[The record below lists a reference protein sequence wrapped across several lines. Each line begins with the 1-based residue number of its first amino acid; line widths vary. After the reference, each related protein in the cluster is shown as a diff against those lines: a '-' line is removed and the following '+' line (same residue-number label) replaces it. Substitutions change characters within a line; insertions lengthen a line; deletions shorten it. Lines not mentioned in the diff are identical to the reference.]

1 MLNKFFKLLKKRWYL
16 IVVLVVVIVGGI
28 YNKNESSVK
37 NSKEKVYH
45 VKKQSI
51 QDALTLSGEIDA
63 TEDVILRFQNSG
75 RLAAVGVKEGDIV
88 KKYQWV
94 ASLDQ
99 RELEKNLKKY
109 LNSYMS
115 TRWDFDQTKEDKD
128 IKNIGGLTEDQRKEA
143 IRVLDK
149 AQFDL
154 NSAVLDVELRDIALQ
169 YAHLYSP
176 IEGVVVR
183 VGSPYSGVNITP
195 TQAEFEIVNPKTI
208 YFSAKA
214 DQTDVVKLKN
224 DMVGEID
231 LDAYPDSTFKGMV
244 NSIAFIPKTGE
255 TGTVY
260 GVKMSIS
267 EDDNV
272 NYKYRLGMTGDA
284 NFVLSERVGVV
295 AVPVTF
301 IKTENGK
308 KIVTVLKNGNKM
320 KQEITTG
327 DTFDSSV
334 EVTSGLVEG
343 DTIYDQT

>member
-1 MLNKFFKLLKKRWYL
+1 MKKIFGVIKKRWYL
-16 IVVLVVVIVGGI
+16 IVVLVVVIIGGA
-28 YNKNESSVK
+28 YNKNTSSVK
-37 NSKEKVYH
+37 NAKEKVYH
-45 VKKQSI
+45 VKKQTI
-51 QDALTLSGEIDA
+51 QDTLSLSGEIDA

-75 RLAAVGVKEGDIV
+75 RLAAVGVKEGDVV
-88 KKYQWV
+88 KKYQWI

-109 LNSYMS
+109 LNSYAS
-115 TRWDFDQTKEDKD
+115 TRWDFDQTKDDKN
-128 IKNIGGLTEDQRKEA
+128 IKNIGGLTNDQRVA
-143 IRVLDK
+143 ALRVLDK

-154 NSAVLDVELRDIALQ
+154 NSAVLDVELREIALQ

-176 IEGVVVR
+176 IEGIVVR
-183 VGSPYSGVNITP
+183 VGSPYPGVNITP

-208 YFSAKA
+208 YFSAEA

-224 DMVGEID
+224 DMDGEIS
-231 LDAYPDSTFKGMV
+231 LDAYPESALKGV
-244 NSIAFIPKTGE
+244 ISSIAFIPKTGE

-260 GVKMSIS
+260 GVKMSIG

-284 NFVLSERVGVV
+284 NFVLSERTGVV
-295 AVPVTF
+295 AVPTTF

-308 KIVTVLKNGNKM
+308 KVVTVLKNSNKI

-334 EVTSGLVEG
+334 EVTSGLMEG
-343 DTIYDQT
+343 DTIYDQI